1 MFGFR
6 WDKDAFE
13 QDMKVVSNDLEVA
26 GKAGLEM
33 AGRCLATIGLFLMN
47 KADGKSDDKPK
58 D

>member
-26 GKAGLEM
+26 GKASLEM
-33 AGRCLATIGLFLMN
+33 VGRCLVTAGSFLL
-47 KADGKSDDKPK
+47 GKSEKSTK
-58 D
+58 E